1 MYFTFGIKIKT
12 QSEEEEISGF
22 FATELARAG
31 AKQALVISDR
41 DFC

>member
-1 MYFTFGIKIKT
+1 MYFTFSIKIKT
-12 QSEEEEISGF
+12 QSEEEISGF

-31 AKQALVISDR
+31 AKQAFVISDR

>member
-12 QSEEEEISGF
+12 QSEEEESSGF
-22 FATELARAG
+22 FGTELVRARA
-31 AKQALVISDR
+31 KQEFVISDR